1 MIWSKL
7 NDYFFQLKAV
17 IQNRRL
23 RLQLILLFVL
33 VSLVPL
39 ISLGLFSYYKSSQT
53 IQNITRSYSNDIIN
67 EMSTNI
73 LLRFK
78 NINDISKM
86 LLNNG
91 TVKDILLKDKARA
104 GMDFDED
111 NLRMSLLLKTIKDSN
126 PNNIR
131 SVYILPE
138 KNGSIYAIGDIVE
151 SHGLA
156 FLNDEYRRNYKES
169 NLYQD
174 TIKASKNY
182 IWWPTQNVL
191 GNNVFI
197 LTEKLYEDTEG
208 VLGVL
213 VIHIGVDTMD
223 SIYSS
228 IESYNNSKMYLI
240 DGKGRILFHPDKANI
255 GKQIGNKE
263 IQDIVLSKDSGS
275 FILKENNDP
284 LFVVYNTFSVTDWK
298 AVVTTNYNE
307 LISDAEKIRTATML
321 ITVLCLLFI
330 IMVTPFIAKS
340 ILKPVVRLMQLMKQ
354 GSTGDMNVRFNA
366 RYNDEI
372 GQLGHCFNN
381 MMENIGKLI
390 RLVEDESAKKAEAE
404 VKVLESHINP
414 HFLYNTLASMYWSAM
429 AKGDKEIGQMASSLS
444 NFFRLGLNKGK
455 EFTTVGKEAE
465 HVKEYLNIQGMLY
478 RCLFEYSME
487 VDPSLYKYRT
497 IKLILQPLVENSLI
511 HGFESKK
518 EKGYIKIAI
527 LKQENRIAFK
537 VTDNGRGIADLDEKG
552 LDSIIGEG
560 YGLKNIKDR
569 LRLYFSNDFTISC
582 TSEPGVETTFIIT
595 IPASINEEVK

>member
-1 MIWSKL
+1 M
-7 NDYFFQLKAV
+7 
-17 IQNRRL
+17 
-23 RLQLILLFVL
+23 FVL

>member
-7 NDYFFQLKAV
+7 GHYYFKLKALV
-17 IQNRRL
+17 RSRRL
-23 RLQLILLFVL
+23 RVQLVLLFVL
-33 VSLVPL
+33 VSLIPL
-39 ISLGLFSYYKSSQT
+39 ISLGVFSYYRSSKT
-53 IQNITRSYSNDIIN
+53 IQNITRTYSNDIIN

-78 NINDISKM
+78 NINDISKV

-91 TVKDILLKDKARA
+91 TVKDILSKDKAQA
-104 GMDFDED
+104 LSDFNED
-111 NLRMSLLLKTIKDSN
+111 NLRMSLLLKTIMDSN

-156 FLNDEYRRNYKES
+156 FLNDEYRKNYKES
-169 NLYQD
+169 SLYTD
-174 TIKASKNY
+174 TIKAVKNY

-197 LTEKLYEDTEG
+197 LTEKLYDDTEG

-213 VIHIGVDTMD
+213 VIHIGMDTMD
-223 SIYSS
+223 SIYRSL
-228 IESYNNSKMYLI
+228 ESYNNSKMYLI
-240 DGKGRILFHPDKANI
+240 DGKGRILFHPEKANI
-255 GKQIGNKE
+255 GKQIGNRQ
-263 IQDIVLSKDSGS
+263 IQDIVTSSDSGS
-275 FILKENNDP
+275 FILRENNGP

-298 AVVTTNYNE
+298 AIVTTNYTE
-307 LISDAEKIRTATML
+307 LISDAEKIRTATL
-321 ITVLCLLFI
+321 VITILCLLFI
-330 IMVTPFIAKS
+330 ITVTPFIAKS
-340 ILKPVVRLMQLMKQ
+340 ILKPIVRLMQLMKQ
-354 GSTGDMNVRFNA
+354 GSTGDMNVRFNT

-372 GQLGHCFNN
+372 GQLGDCFNN

-390 RLVEDESAKKAEAE
+390 RLVEDESAKKVEAE
-404 VKVLESHINP
+404 LKVLESHINP

-429 AKGDKEIGQMASSLS
+429 AKGDTEMGRMASSLS

-465 HVKEYLNIQGMLY
+465 HVKEYLNIQSMLY
-478 RCLFEYSME
+478 QNRFDYELE
-487 VDPSLYKYRT
+487 VDTSLYKYRT
-497 IKLILQPLVENSLI
+497 IKLILQPLAENSLN
-511 HGFESKK
+511 HGFERKK
-518 EKGYIKIAI
+518 EKGHIKITI
-527 LKQENRIAFK
+527 LNQDNRIVFK
-537 VTDNGRGIADLDEKG
+537 VTDNGCGIDNLDEKG
-552 LDSIIGEG
+552 LDSILAEG

-582 TSEPGVETTFIIT
+582 SSEPGVETTFQIT
-595 IPASINEEVK
+595 IPALINEEVK

>member
-330 IMVTPFIAKS
+330 ITVTPFIAKS

-527 LKQENRIAFK
+527 LKQENRIVFK

>member
-1 MIWSKL
+1 MIWSRLSNYYTKS
-7 NDYFFQLKAV
+7 KAI

-33 VSLVPL
+33 VSLIPL
-39 ISLGLFSYYKSSQT
+39 ISLGVFSYYKSSQT
-53 IQNITRSYSNDIIN
+53 IQNITRTYTNDIIN
-67 EMSTNI
+67 EMSTNV

-91 TVKDILLKDKARA
+91 TVKEILSKDKEQALS
-104 GMDFDED
+104 DFDED
-111 NLRMSLLLKTIKDSN
+111 NLRMSLLLKTIMDSN

-151 SHGLA
+151 SPGLA
-156 FLNDEYRRNYKES
+156 FLNDEYRKNYKES
-169 NLYQD
+169 SLYKD
-174 TIKASKNY
+174 TIKAVKNY

-197 LTEKLYEDTEG
+197 LTEKLYDDTEG

-228 IESYNNSKMYLI
+228 VESYNNSKMYLI

-255 GKQIGNKE
+255 GKQLGNKQ
-263 IQDIVLSKDSGS
+263 IQDIVLSNNSGS

-298 AVVTTNYNE
+298 AIVTTNYNE
-307 LISDAEKIRTATML
+307 LISDAEKIRTATVV
-321 ITVLCLLFI
+321 ITILCLLFI
-330 IMVTPFIAKS
+330 ITVTPFIARS
-340 ILKPVVRLMQLMKQ
+340 ILKPVVSLMQLMKQ

-372 GQLGHCFNN
+372 GQLGNCFNN

-390 RLVEDESAKKAEAE
+390 KLVEDESAKKVEAE
-404 VKVLESHINP
+404 LKVLEAHINP

-429 AKGDKEIGQMASSLS
+429 AKGDKEIGRMASSLS

-465 HVKEYLNIQGMLY
+465 HVKEYLNIQSMLY
-478 RCLFEYSME
+478 QNLFDYNLE
-487 VDPSLYKYRT
+487 VDPSLYQYRT
-497 IKLILQPLVENSLI
+497 IKLILQPLVENSLV
-511 HGFESKK
+511 HGFERKK

-527 LKQENRIAFK
+527 LFTDNRIVFK
-537 VTDNGRGIADLDEKG
+537 VTDNGCGIANFDEKG
-552 LDSIIGEG
+552 LDAIIEEG
-560 YGLKNIKDR
+560 YGLRNIKDR

-582 TSEPGVETTFIIT
+582 SSKPEVETTFRIT
-595 IPASINEEVK
+595 IPALINEEAK